1 MAKSVPIQLLKNIDI
16 TPAKLYSSE
25 DNRIEKERIYAIR
38 LWRYPK
44 RLYNKKNGYLE
55 NHRRFK
61 IHSRF
66 IQNAATSRVFGVELI
81 RLDLSIPPAP
91 P

>member
-38 LWRYPK
+38 LWRYPN
-44 RLYNKKNGYLE
+44 RLYSEKN
-55 NHRRFK
+55 RFWK
-61 IHSRF
+61 
-66 IQNAATSRVFGVELI
+66 N
-81 RLDLSIPPAP
+81 P
-91 P
+91 